1 MQKFN
6 LETSQFEFKLKR
18 KEWDYGRKKW
28 SVGGR
33 EVKTSLFSRFGV
45 RVKRQEMGKRR
56 EDRGK
61 EAALGLL
68 KVLKD
73 GSQKKETRTEGGSK
87 LIGLIQ
93 ASPLNQLGGKEEEK
107 KNMEWEGWR
116 AAVGAS

>member
-1 MQKFN
+1 MLAAEKSKPLYFPD
-6 LETSQFEFKLKR
+6 LESGSR
-18 KEWDYGRKKW
+18 GRKW
-28 SVGGR
+28 GR
-33 EVKTSLFSRFGV
+33 GEKI
-45 RVKRQEMGKRR
+45 
-56 EDRGK
+56 

-107 KNMEWEGWR
+107 KNME
-116 AAVGAS
+116 